1 MVYKWHVCA
10 YCTLTIFM
18 NEYTKVLIIRENG
31 WRHTILKKVI
41 KHWKQT
47 MREINGRCLLVPF
60 RATVFSSPLAECV
73 GNSHEALSLET
84 RSPSWEPCY
93 RTENAHLL
101 KDKMHACLCALSTVH
116 TSETS
121 HSLNPVPQVCACEC
135 GIYQQMNR
143 RQQELVS

>member
-47 MREINGRCLLVPF
+47 MREMVGVFWCHSGQLYSQVP
-60 RATVFSSPLAECV
+60 
-73 GNSHEALSLET
+73 
-84 RSPSWEPCY
+84 
-93 RTENAHLL
+93 
-101 KDKMHACLCALSTVH
+101 
-116 TSETS
+116 
-121 HSLNPVPQVCACEC
+121 
-135 GIYQQMNR
+135 
-143 RQQELVS
+143 